1 MDDAPIRVAYA
12 LEQCWDQVPGEAATA
27 ALRIA
32 AALGERPDDVT
43 VLQVVAKHADIPPAV
58 YRPVGS
64 VAMLPLGR
72 RWLYPAWTRLNWP
85 KVESVTGSV
94 DVAHAT
100 GFVPCATSV
109 PLVVTI
115 DDIQFLKAPGNLAK
129 HVERVMRR
137 SFDVIGERA
146 DRVLCSSEAAFDDC
160 VRAGL
165 DEAKLRLVAVGADA
179 DWEIAAEQ
187 TLAVYRELVPAGGW
201 TASS

>member
-1 MDDAPIRVAYA
+1 MAYA
-12 LEQCWDQVPGEAATA
+12 LEQCWEPTPGEAASA

-32 AALGERPDDVT
+32 VALRDRPADVT
-43 VLQVVAKHADIPPAV
+43 VLQLAGKHADLPSAA

-72 RWLYPAWTRLNWP
+72 RWLYAAWTRLNWP
-85 KVESVTGSV
+85 KVESVTGRV

-115 DDIQFLKAPGNLAK
+115 DDIQFLDKPGSLPK
-129 HVERVMRR
+129 HVERMMRR
-137 SFDVIGERA
+137 SFDVIRERA
-146 DRVLCSSEAAFDDC
+146 DRVLCSSEATFDDC

-165 DEAKLRLVAVGADA
+165 DEAKLRLVLVGVDA
-179 DWEIAAEQ
+179 DWKVAAEQ
-187 TLAVYRELVPAGGW
+187 TLAVYRELVPAGG
-201 TASS
+201 TADS

>member
-1 MDDAPIRVAYA
+1 MSAC
-12 LEQCWDQVPGEAATA
+12 L
-27 ALRIA
+27 
-32 AALGERPDDVT
+32 
-43 VLQVVAKHADIPPAV
+43 

>member
-1 MDDAPIRVAYA
+1 VAYA
-12 LEQCWDQVPGEAATA
+12 LEQCWDPTPGEAATA

-32 AALGERPDDVT
+32 AAFRDRPVDVT
-43 VLQVVAKHADIPPAV
+43 VLQLVGKHADRPPAA

-72 RWLYPAWTRLNWP
+72 RWLYEAWTRLNWP
-85 KVESVTGSV
+85 KVESVTGHV

-115 DDIQFLKAPGNLAK
+115 DDIQFLDQPGRLPK

-137 SFDVIGERA
+137 SFDVIRERA
-146 DRVLCSSEAAFDDC
+146 DRVLCSSEATFDDC

-165 DEAKLRLVAVGADA
+165 DEAKLRLVLVGVDA
-179 DWEIAAEQ
+179 DWKVAAEQ
-187 TLAVYRELVPAGGW
+187 TLAVYRELVPAGGA
-201 TASS
+201 TVDS